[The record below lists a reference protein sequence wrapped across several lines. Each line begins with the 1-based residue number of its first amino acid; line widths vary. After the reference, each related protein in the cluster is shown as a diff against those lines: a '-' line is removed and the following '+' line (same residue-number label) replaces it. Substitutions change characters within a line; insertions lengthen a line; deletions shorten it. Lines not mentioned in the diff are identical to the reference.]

1 MAMSNRVYR
10 ISGMKV
16 GKAYG
21 IYLIILLFLLMST
34 SSHNPVLNAQGA
46 DDTNVNMI
54 SKNELLKNSTNADSL
69 DVLLEPTPYPV
80 TANSTSTKFKVSF
93 LNPNTT
99 QLQDHVDF
107 NVRIF
112 KDNEQVF
119 QATNQT
125 GQPSVPLHATEGY
138 MTVPMLNYQFHQAGK
153 YLIEI
158 PVYGILFNPIRPESA
173 NFTLIIES

>member
-1 MAMSNRVYR
+1 MKAGNVCRV
-10 ISGMKV
+10 
-16 GKAYG
+16 
-21 IYLIILLFLLMST
+21 YLIILLFSLMST
-34 SSHNPVLNAQGA
+34 SSYNPVLNAKGV
-46 DDTNVNMI
+46 DDTNANMI
-54 SKNELLKNSTNADSL
+54 SQSKLLKNSTNADSL
-69 DVLLEPTPYPV
+69 EVLLEPTPYPV
-80 TANSTSTKFKVSF
+80 TVNSTSTKFKVSF

-138 MTVPMLNYQFHQAGK
+138 MTVPILNYQFDQIGK

-173 NFTLIIES
+173 NFTINIES

>member
-1 MAMSNRVYR
+1 MKGGNVYW
-10 ISGMKV
+10 V
-16 GKAYG
+16 C
-21 IYLIILLFLLMST
+21 LIILLFSLIST
-34 SSHNPVLNAQGA
+34 SPYKSVLNAQEAGNSNGNM
-46 DDTNVNMI
+46 TNR
-54 SKNELLKNSTNADSL
+54 NELLKNSTNADSL

-80 TANSTSTKFKVSF
+80 TVNSTTTKFKVSF
-93 LNPNTT
+93 LNPNTS

-125 GQPSVPLHATEGY
+125 GQPIVPLHATDGY
-138 MTVPMLNYQFHQAGK
+138 MIVPMLNYQFDQAGK

-173 NFTLIIES
+173 NFTIDIGS